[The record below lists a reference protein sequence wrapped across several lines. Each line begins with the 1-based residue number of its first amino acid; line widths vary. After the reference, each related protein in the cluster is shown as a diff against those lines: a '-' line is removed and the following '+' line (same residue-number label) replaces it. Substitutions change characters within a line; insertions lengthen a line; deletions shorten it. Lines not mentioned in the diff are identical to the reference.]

1 MSHVVELTDDQYET
15 LRQVAARDQ
24 ETPEQLI
31 ARMVSAL
38 AETQGTIYFTD
49 EEFLRALGADD
60 QELTELAQLETADD
74 ANE

>member
-1 MSHVVELTDDQYET
+1 MSHIVELTDDQFET
-15 LRQVAARDQ
+15 LRKVAAREQ

-31 ARMVSAL
+31 ARMVGAL
-38 AETQGTIYFTD
+38 AETQGTMYFTD

-60 QELTELAQLETADD
+60 EEIAELAQLETADD